1 MIMSTYDVGVLTPCT
16 LLSSKVKYVGI
27 KAEPGEA
34 SAKKRPGKEAN

>member
-27 KAEPGEA
+27 KAEPGGGLCKEEA
-34 SAKKRPGKEAN
+34 WERG